1 MDWSNIII
9 TLICSGTVSGI
20 VSAIASR
27 PKTTAEKKRI
37 EAEAEGSLT
46 DHYDNYAE
54 RLETRIQRLE
64 QRQDM
69 SERREGIFKS
79 AIACAYR
86 CACKECPV
94 LEYLAKHPLPE
105 K

>member
-9 TLICSGTVSGI
+9 TLIGSGTVAGI

-94 LEYLAKHPLPE
+94 LEYLAKHPRPE